1 MKANNPLW
9 RSPEGSSRKRRKT
22 LKKCEES
29 ENGLEL
35 CFKGGTGDGR
45 GGWLTGNG
53 RCRVKL
59 KKEQDGAMKLGR
71 GSDYLSV

>member
-35 CFKGGTGDGR
+35 CFKGGTGDG